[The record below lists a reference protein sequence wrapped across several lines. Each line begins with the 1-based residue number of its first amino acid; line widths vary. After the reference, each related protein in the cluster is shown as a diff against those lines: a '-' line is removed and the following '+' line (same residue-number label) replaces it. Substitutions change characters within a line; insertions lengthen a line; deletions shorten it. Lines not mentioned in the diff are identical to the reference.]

1 MKSKIGQTFEGVI
14 SSIISSGFFVMLE
27 NTVEGLKSVKELPQ
41 SFEFCD
47 NFYFSSK
54 KLNKSFKIG
63 QKLKVT
69 CFNINISLGKID
81 FKLFKET

>member
-1 MKSKIGQTFEGVI
+1 
-14 SSIISSGFFVMLE
+14 MLE
-27 NTVEGLKSVKELPQ
+27 NTIEGFVSVKELPQ

-63 QKLKVT
+63 QKLKIT
-69 CFNINISLGKID
+69 CFNVNISLGKID
-81 FKLFKET
+81 FKPQIYFLNHAVFHFFLKQFSN

>member
-1 MKSKIGQTFEGVI
+1 MKERAQTALREFMKSKIGQTFEGVI

-27 NTVEGLKSVKELPQ
+27 NIVEGLKSVKELPQ

-63 QKLKVT
+63 QKLKVV
-69 CFNINISLGKID
+69 FLMLI
-81 FKLFKET
+81 